1 VHRLDLGRAARE
13 VAEQLGVRRQ
23 LLRASETRRR
33 RHRTRNVSQRT
44 GGILVSAVRSSRLPI
59 WRGRTG
65 LLAIFRVR
73 SAARAGLAQH
83 EELVPVFAEG
93 RCPRCS
99 RRRDVHACAVDALA
113 TLVPV
118 MAAAIPPRDPEA
130 DHGRDGFDRDAR
142 IAARASARTAV
153 QRGLFERRSER
164 EADEAEAEAAGPLN
178 AVITEPPQPVLLLFG
193 TL

>member
-1 VHRLDLGRAARE
+1 VNAF
-13 VAEQLGVRRQ
+13 
-23 LLRASETRRR
+23 
-33 RHRTRNVSQRT
+33 QRS

-59 WRGRTG
+59 WRGRSG

-73 SAARAGLAQH
+73 SAAHAGLAQH

-99 RRRDVHACAVDALA
+99 RRRDIHSRASDALA

-118 MAAAIPPRDPEA
+118 MAAAIPPRDLEGA
-130 DHGRDGFDRDAR
+130 HGRDGFDRDR
-142 IAARASARTAV
+142 RLAARASARSAV

-164 EADEAEAEAAGPLN
+164 EADEAEAEAAGPSHT
-178 AVITEPPQPVLLLFG
+178 VITEPPQPVLLLFL
-193 TL
+193 TS